1 MTINLNVFIS
11 GRNNRILQ
19 LTGDLSSNIT
29 KIQVLR
35 SFSPVNSQRQDDGKL
50 YGSNDDPLF
59 RVYIDDPYSESNRL
73 GNDDDDWEIL
83 GYMDD
88 GSCIYVDNER
98 LPWNKS
104 RDVYYKM
111 RIYTDDS
118 FIDTD
123 IVPAGRFS
131 DKTILPY
138 INGLKKA
145 LETEIK
151 ESGRKGFLLK
161 AKHWGKKCRKCSDF
175 GVGRSINDHCPHC
188 FGTGFDGGYYEAL
201 PLDIIDSAP
210 QTMQARTAE
219 DYVDSEVLSARCMA
233 NPVILRGDIWVS
245 TNTNDRYMIDQAVP
259 TSLYKGIPVVLTL
272 NLKKLAQSDV
282 IYEKTVDDT
291 IEESYVNWE
300 TIGK

>member
-19 LTGDLSSNIT
+19 LTGDLSDNIT
-29 KIQVLR
+29 QIQVLR
-35 SFSPVNSQRQDDGKL
+35 SFSPVNSQKQDDGKL
-50 YGSNDDPLF
+50 YGSHDNPLF
-59 RVYIDDPYSESNRL
+59 RVYIDDPYSEDNRL
-73 GNDDDDWEIL
+73 GTDDDDWEIL
-83 GYMDD
+83 GYMDE
-88 GSCIYVDNER
+88 GTCIYVDDER

-111 RIYTDDS
+111 RIYHSDGFTD
-118 FIDTD
+118 TEV
-123 IVPAGRFS
+123 VPAGRYS
-131 DKTILPY
+131 DKNSLPY

-151 ESGRKGFLLK
+151 ENGRNGFLLK
-161 AKHWGKKCRKCSDF
+161 AKHWGKKCKKCTDF
-175 GVGRSINDHCPHC
+175 GTGRSVNDHCPHC
-188 FGTGFDGGYYEAL
+188 FGTGFDGGYYEVL
-201 PLDIIDSAP
+201 PLGIIDSAP
-210 QTMQARTAE
+210 QTIQARTAE
-219 DYVDSEVLSARCMA
+219 DYADSETLSARCMA

-245 TNTNDRYMIDQAVP
+245 TNTNDRYMIDQAMP

-282 IYEKTVDDT
+282 IYEKTVDDI